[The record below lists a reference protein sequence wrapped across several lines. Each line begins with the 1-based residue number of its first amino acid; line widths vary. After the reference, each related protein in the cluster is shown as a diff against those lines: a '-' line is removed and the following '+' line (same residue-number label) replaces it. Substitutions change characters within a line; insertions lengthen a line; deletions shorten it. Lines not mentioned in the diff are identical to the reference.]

1 MTYIQFFPDHASPSN
16 GSQDFSGLSGWSP
29 MPRRMLRTPGGQRW
43 AKLNQASITYHKY
56 FYWLES
62 HLAPKKTSPLFAP
75 WLPQTIGGVSLVGT
89 AMGSFELGELAAAW
103 DESDSIRER
112 LRAGQ
117 NLLDSKPG
125 HVDSSIAECKANQ
138 DVLVPML
145 HRFFAARLKLPEIG
159 GLRHEIELLYKK
171 NMQTPD
177 ESRVD
182 DNGWDLRKML
192 RFIKRKASRDD
203 PSTDPCKHSAFTMV
217 HHNRDH
223 IIQSNSVYSY
233 LTWSMED

>member
-1 MTYIQFFPDHASPSN
+1 
-16 GSQDFSGLSGWSP
+16 
-29 MPRRMLRTPGGQRW
+29 MPRRMLRTPGGQRIG
-43 AKLNQASITYHKY
+43 NVESGKY
-56 FYWLES
+56 NISQVFL
-62 HLAPKKTSPLFAP
+62 LAGKPCGSKNPSPLFAP

-89 AMGSFELGELAAAW
+89 AMGDSFELGELAAAW

-117 NLLDSKPG
+117 NLLDSKLG
-125 HVDSSIAECKANQ
+125 NVDSSIAECKANQ

-145 HRFFAARLKLPEIG
+145 HRFFAARLQLPEIG
-159 GLRHEIELLYKK
+159 GLRYEIETLYKK

-177 ESRVD
+177 ETRVD

-192 RFIKRKASRDD
+192 RFIKRKANRDD
-203 PSTDPCKHSAFTMV
+203 PSIDPCKHSAFTMV

-223 IIQSNSVYSY
+223 II
-233 LTWSMED
+233 